1 MLQGL
6 QTALLT
12 AQANFL
18 AQWWLYLSMPLIAA
32 VIGYVTKIAAV
43 RMMFQPLE
51 FIGIKPWLGWQGVI
65 PRKAEK
71 MASIAV
77 DVITKRLIT
86 VEEIFHRLDPKEIAN
101 QIEKPMLNA
110 VEQITR
116 EVLSQHQPGLWE
128 LLPNFARE
136 RLIRRVQAEAP
147 QVVAQVM
154 ADLRSNIGQVFDL
167 KHMVIGALLRDKRL
181 LNRVFAEVGRKEFK
195 FFGRSG
201 LVFGFIIGLVQMIV
215 WLFYQSPWILP
226 AFGLFIGFASDW
238 LALQML
244 FHPKQPKKILGLTYQ
259 GLFLKRQQEVSRDYA
274 RLVADQVITPAN
286 IWQAILQGPGSDK
299 LFALVQKQVEQTV
312 DEQAG
317 IARPLVAFAIGSRQY
332 QQMKK
337 TVTEKLVQTLPTT
350 LRHVDHYAE
359 GAMDIRNT
367 LMERMQK
374 LSPEEFEGMLRP
386 AFKEDEWSLI
396 VVGAV
401 LGFIV
406 GELQTF
412 MMLH

>member
-1 MLQGL
+1 MLQAL
-6 QTALLT
+6 HSALLQ

-51 FIGIKPWLGWQGVI
+51 FVGIKPYLGWQGVI

-86 VEEIFHRLDPKEIAN
+86 VEEIFQRLDPKEIAN

-128 LLPNFARE
+128 MLPNFARE
-136 RLIRRVQAEAP
+136 RLIKRVQAEAP

-154 ADLRSNIGQVFDL
+154 TDLRSNIGQVFDL
-167 KHMVIGALLRDKRL
+167 KHLVISALLRDKLL
-181 LNRVFAEVGRKEFK
+181 LNRVFAEVGRKEFR
-195 FFGRSG
+195 FFGHSG
-201 LVFGFIIGLVQMIV
+201 LVFGFIIGLVQMTV

-274 RLVADQVITPAN
+274 RLVADQIITPAN

-332 QQMKK
+332 QEMKK
-337 TVTEKLVQTLPTT
+337 TVTAKLVETLPTT

-396 VVGAV
+396 IVGAV
-401 LGFIV
+401 LGFLV
-406 GELQTF
+406 GELQTYLL
-412 MMLH
+412 LH

>member
-1 MLQGL
+1 MLQSL
-6 QTALLT
+6 HTALLT

-51 FIGIKPWLGWQGVI
+51 FVGIKPYLGWQGVI

-71 MASIAV
+71 MAGIAV
-77 DVITKRLIT
+77 DVISTKLIT
-86 VEEIFHRLDPKEIAN
+86 VEEIFQRLDPQEIAN
-101 QIEKPMLNA
+101 QIEKPMLEA

-116 EVLSQHQPGLWE
+116 EVLSQYQPGLWE

-136 RLIRRVQAEAP
+136 RLIKRVQAEAP

-154 ADLRSNIGQVFDL
+154 AELRSNIGQVFDL
-167 KHMVIGALLRDKRL
+167 KHMVISALLRDKQL
-181 LNRVFAEVGRKEFK
+181 LNRVFAEVGRKEFR
-195 FFGRSG
+195 FFGHSG
-201 LVFGFIIGLVQMIV
+201 LVFGFMIGVVQMIV

-286 IWQAILQGPGSDK
+286 IWQAILQGPGSDR

-337 TVTEKLVQTLPTT
+337 TVTEKLVQTLPQT

-367 LMERMQK
+367 LMSRMQK

-396 VVGAV
+396 IVGAV
-401 LGFIV
+401 LGFLV

-412 MMLH
+412 LLLH

>member
-1 MLQGL
+1 MLATL
-6 QTALLT
+6 HTLLT
-12 AQANFL
+12 QAGQNFM
-18 AQWWLYLSMPLIAA
+18 ADYWLYLSMPVIAA
-32 VIGYVTKIAAV
+32 IIGYVTKIAAV

-51 FIGIKPWLGWQGVI
+51 FVGIKPYLGWQGVI

-77 DVITKRLIT
+77 DVITTKLIT
-86 VEEIFHRLDPKEIAN
+86 IDEIFARLDPQQIATE
-101 QIEKPMLNA
+101 IEKPMLGA

-128 LLPNFARE
+128 MLPTFVRE
-136 RLIRRVQAEAP
+136 RLIKRVQAEAP
-147 QVVAQVM
+147 QVVAEVM
-154 ADLRSNIGQVFDL
+154 KDLRNNISQVFDL
-167 KHMVIGALLRDKRL
+167 KHMVINALLRDKRL

-195 FFGRSG
+195 FFGYSG
-201 LVFGFIIGLVQMIV
+201 LVFGFLIGVVQMV
-215 WLFYQSPWILP
+215 TWLFYQSPWILP

-244 FHPKQPKKILGLTYQ
+244 FHPKRPVKILGLTYQ

-274 RLVADQVITPAN
+274 RLVADQIITPSN
-286 IWQAILQGPGSDK
+286 IWQGILEGPGADK
-299 LFALVQKQVEQTV
+299 LFALVQRHVEQMV

-337 TVTEKLVQTLPTT
+337 SVTEKLVQTLPAT
-350 LRHVDHYAE
+350 LKHVEGYAE
-359 GAMDIRNT
+359 GAMDVRNT
-367 LMERMQK
+367 LMERMQR

-396 VVGAV
+396 AVGAA
-401 LGFIV
+401 LGFLV
-406 GELQTF
+406 GELQTYLL
-412 MMLH
+412 LH

>member
-1 MLQGL
+1 MLEFVKA
-6 QTALLT
+6 ALLT
-12 AQANFL
+12 AQTNFL
-18 AQWWLYLSMPLIAA
+18 AQWWLYLSMPIIAA
-32 VIGYVTKIAAV
+32 IIGYVTKIAAV
-43 RMMFQPLE
+43 RMMFEPLE
-51 FIGIKPWLGWQGVI
+51 FIGIKPYFGWQGVI

-77 DVITKRLIT
+77 DVITRRLIT
-86 VEEIFHRLDPKEIAN
+86 VDEIFARLDPREIAN
-101 QIEKPMLNA
+101 QLEKPMLGA

-128 LLPNFARE
+128 MLPSFARE
-136 RLIRRVQAEAP
+136 RLIKRVQAEAP

-154 ADLRSNIGQVFDL
+154 TEIRSNVRQVFDL
-167 KHMVIGALLRDKRL
+167 KHMVIGALMRDKRL
-181 LNRVFAEVGRKEFK
+181 LNRVFAEVGRKEFR
-195 FFGRSG
+195 FFGHSG
-201 LVFGFIIGLVQMIV
+201 LVFGFGIGLVQMVV

-244 FHPKQPKKILGLTYQ
+244 FHPKQPVKILGLTYQ
-259 GLFLKRQQEVSRDYA
+259 GLFLRRQQEVSRDYA
-274 RLVADQVITPAN
+274 RLVADQIITPAN
-286 IWQAILQGPGSDK
+286 IWQAILEGPGSDR
-299 LFALVQKQVEQTV
+299 LFSLVQKHVEQMV

-317 IARPLVAFAIGSRQY
+317 IARPLVAFAIGSRRY
-332 QQMKK
+332 QDMKK
-337 TVTEKLVQTLPTT
+337 SVTAKLVETLPQT
-350 LRHVDHYAE
+350 LRHVDNYAE

-396 VVGAV
+396 IVGAV

-406 GELQTF
+406 GELQTY
-412 MMLH
+412 MLLH

>member
-1 MLQGL
+1 MLQSL
-6 QTALLT
+6 HTALLT

-32 VIGYVTKIAAV
+32 IIGYVTKIAAV

-51 FIGIKPWLGWQGVI
+51 FVGIKPYLGWQGVI

-71 MASIAV
+71 MAGIAV
-77 DVITKRLIT
+77 DVISTKLIT
-86 VEEIFHRLDPKEIAN
+86 VEEIFQRLDPQEIAN
-101 QIEKPMLNA
+101 QIEKPMLEA

-116 EVLSQHQPGLWE
+116 EVLSQYQPGLWE

-136 RLIRRVQAEAP
+136 RLIKRVQAEAP

-154 ADLRSNIGQVFDL
+154 AELRSNIGQVFDL
-167 KHMVIGALLRDKRL
+167 KHMVISALLRDKQL
-181 LNRVFAEVGRKEFK
+181 LNRVFAEVGRKEFR
-195 FFGRSG
+195 FFGHSG
-201 LVFGFIIGLVQMIV
+201 LVFGFMIGVVQMIV

-286 IWQAILQGPGSDK
+286 IWQAILQGPGSDR

-337 TVTEKLVQTLPTT
+337 TVTEKLVQTLPQT

-367 LMERMQK
+367 LMSRMQK

-396 VVGAV
+396 IVGAV
-401 LGFIV
+401 LGFLV

-412 MMLH
+412 LLLH

>member
-1 MLQGL
+1 MLQSL
-6 QTALLT
+6 HAALLT

-32 VIGYVTKIAAV
+32 VIGYVTKIVAV
-43 RMMFQPLE
+43 RMMFQPLD
-51 FIGIKPWLGWQGVI
+51 FVGIKPYLGWQGVI

-77 DVITKRLIT
+77 DVISTRLIT
-86 VEEIFHRLDPKEIAN
+86 VEEIFSRLDPKQIAAE
-101 QIEKPMLNA
+101 IEKPMLGA

-116 EVLSQHQPGLWE
+116 EVLSQYQPGLWE

-136 RLIRRVQAEAP
+136 RLIKRVQSEAP
-147 QVVAQVM
+147 QVVGQVM
-154 ADLRSNIGQVFDL
+154 AELRSNIGQMFDL
-167 KHMVIGALLRDKRL
+167 KHMVITALLRDKQL
-181 LNRVFAEVGRKEFK
+181 LNRVFSEVGRKEFR
-195 FFGRSG
+195 FFGHSG
-201 LVFGFIIGLVQMIV
+201 LVFGFIIGLIQMVV

-259 GLFLKRQQEVSRDYA
+259 GLFLRRQKEVSRDYA
-274 RLVADQVITPAN
+274 RLVSDQIITPAN
-286 IWQAILQGPGSDK
+286 IWEAVLEGPASDR
-299 LFALVQKQVEQTV
+299 LFALVQKHVERTV

-317 IARPLVAFAIGSRQY
+317 FARPLVAFAIGSRQY
-332 QQMKK
+332 QQMKQ
-337 TVTEKLVQTLPTT
+337 TVTEKLVKTLPKT
-350 LRHVDHYAE
+350 LRHVDGYAE

-367 LMERMQK
+367 LQERMQK

>member
-1 MLQGL
+1 MLQAL
-6 QTALLT
+6 QTALLQ

-51 FIGIKPWLGWQGVI
+51 FIGIKPYLGWQGVI

-86 VEEIFHRLDPKEIAN
+86 VEEIFHRLDPKEIAG

-128 LLPNFARE
+128 MLPNFARE
-136 RLIRRVQAEAP
+136 RLIKRVQGEAP

-167 KHMVIGALLRDKRL
+167 KHLVISALLRDKLL
-181 LNRVFAEVGRKEFK
+181 LNRVFAEVGRKEFR
-195 FFGRSG
+195 FFGHSG
-201 LVFGFIIGLVQMIV
+201 LVFGFIIGLVQMVV
-215 WLFYQSPWILP
+215 WMFYQSPWILP

-244 FHPKQPKKILGLTYQ
+244 FHPKQPVKILGLTYQ
-259 GLFLKRQQEVSRDYA
+259 GLFLRRQQEVSRDYA
-274 RLVADQVITPAN
+274 RLVADQIITPAN

-396 VVGAV
+396 IVGAV

>member
-1 MLQGL
+1 MLQSL
-6 QTALLT
+6 HAALLT

-32 VIGYVTKIAAV
+32 IIGYVTKVAAV

-51 FIGIKPWLGWQGVI
+51 FVGIKPWFGWQGVI

-86 VEEIFHRLDPKEIAN
+86 VEEIFQRLDPREIAAV
-101 QIEKPMLNA
+101 IEKPMLGA

-128 LLPNFARE
+128 MLPNFARE
-136 RLIRRVQAEAP
+136 RLIKRVQGEAP

-154 ADLRSNIGQVFDL
+154 TELRSNIGQVFDL
-167 KHMVIGALLRDKRL
+167 KHMVIGALLRDKTL

-195 FFGRSG
+195 FFGYSG
-201 LVFGFIIGLVQMIV
+201 LVFGFMIGLVQMVV

-244 FHPKQPKKILGLTYQ
+244 FHPKRPVKILGLTYQ

-274 RLVADQVITPAN
+274 RLVADQIITPAN
-286 IWQAILQGPGSDK
+286 MWQAILQGPGADK
-299 LFALVQKQVEQTV
+299 LFALVQKHVEQTV

-332 QQMKK
+332 QEMKK
-337 TVTEKLVQTLPTT
+337 TVTAKLVETLPTT

-396 VVGAV
+396 IVGAV
-401 LGFIV
+401 LGFLV
-406 GELQTF
+406 GELQTYIL
-412 MMLH
+412 LH

>member
-1 MLQGL
+1 MLQSL
-6 QTALLT
+6 HTALLT

-51 FIGIKPWLGWQGVI
+51 FVGIKPYLGWQGVI

-71 MASIAV
+71 MAGIAV
-77 DVITKRLIT
+77 DVISTKLIT
-86 VEEIFHRLDPKEIAN
+86 VEEIFQRLDPQEIAN
-101 QIEKPMLNA
+101 QIEKPMLEA

-116 EVLSQHQPGLWE
+116 EVLSQYQPGLWE

-136 RLIRRVQAEAP
+136 RLIKRVQAEAP

-154 ADLRSNIGQVFDL
+154 AELRSNIGQVFDL
-167 KHMVIGALLRDKRL
+167 KHMVISALLRDKQL
-181 LNRVFAEVGRKEFK
+181 LNRVFAEVGRKEFR
-195 FFGRSG
+195 FFGHSG
-201 LVFGFIIGLVQMIV
+201 LVFGFIIGVVQMIV

-286 IWQAILQGPGSDK
+286 IWQAILQGPGSDR

-337 TVTEKLVQTLPTT
+337 TVTEKLVQTLPQT

-367 LMERMQK
+367 LMARMQK

-396 VVGAV
+396 IVGAV
-401 LGFIV
+401 LGFLV

-412 MMLH
+412 LLLH

>member
-1 MLQGL
+1 MLATL
-6 QTALLT
+6 EAALH
-12 AQANFL
+12 QAGQNFM
-18 AQWWLYLSMPLIAA
+18 ATPWLYLSMPLIAA
-32 VIGYVTKIAAV
+32 IIGYVTKIAAV

-51 FIGIKPWLGWQGVI
+51 FVGIKPYLGWQGVI
-65 PRKAEK
+65 PRKAQK

-77 DVITKRLIT
+77 DVITSKLIT
-86 VEEIFHRLDPKEIAN
+86 IEEIFARLDPRQIAAE
-101 QIEKPMLNA
+101 IEKPMLGA

-128 LLPNFARE
+128 MLPNFARD
-136 RLIRRVQAEAP
+136 RLIKRVQAEAP
-147 QVVAQVM
+147 QVVAEVM
-154 ADLRSNIGQVFDL
+154 KDLRSNISQVFDL
-167 KHMVIGALLRDKRL
+167 KHMVINALLRDKLL

-195 FFGRSG
+195 FFGHSG
-201 LVFGFIIGLVQMIV
+201 LVFGFLIGVVQMV
-215 WLFYQSPWILP
+215 TWLFYQSPWILP

-244 FHPKQPKKILGLTYQ
+244 FHPKRPVKILGLTYQ
-259 GLFLKRQQEVSRDYA
+259 GLFLRRQQEVSRDYA
-274 RLVADQVITPAN
+274 RLVADQIITPGN
-286 IWQAILQGPGSDK
+286 IWQGILEGPGSDK
-299 LFALVQKQVEQTV
+299 LFALVQKHVERMV

-337 TVTEKLVQTLPTT
+337 AVTEKLVETLPQTMK
-350 LRHVDHYAE
+350 HVEGYAE
-359 GAMDIRNT
+359 GAMDVRNT

-396 VVGAV
+396 AVGAV
-401 LGFIV
+401 LGFLV
-406 GELQTF
+406 GELQTY
-412 MMLH
+412 MLLH

>member
-51 FIGIKPWLGWQGVI
+51 FVGIKPWLGWQGVI

-86 VEEIFHRLDPKEIAN
+86 VEEIFHRLDPKEIAS

-154 ADLRSNIGQVFDL
+154 ADLRNNIGQVFDL

-244 FHPKQPKKILGLTYQ
+244 FHPKQPKKILGMTYQ

-337 TVTEKLVQTLPTT
+337 TVTEKLVQTLPAT

-401 LGFIV
+401 LGFVV

>member
-1 MLQGL
+1 MLQFIH
-6 QTALLT
+6 TALLT

-18 AQWWLYLSMPLIAA
+18 AQWWLYLSMPIIAA
-32 VIGYVTKIAAV
+32 IIGYVTKIAAV
-43 RMMFQPLE
+43 RMMFEPLE
-51 FIGIKPWLGWQGVI
+51 FIGIKPYLGWQGVI

-77 DVITKRLIT
+77 DVITRRLIT
-86 VEEIFHRLDPKEIAN
+86 VEEIFSRLDPREIAA
-101 QIEKPMLNA
+101 QIEKPMLGA

-116 EVLSQHQPGLWE
+116 EVLSQHQPGMWE
-128 LLPNFARE
+128 MLPNFARE
-136 RLIRRVQAEAP
+136 RLIKRVQAEAP

-154 ADLRSNIGQVFDL
+154 TDIRTNVRQVFDL
-167 KHMVIGALLRDKRL
+167 KHMVIGALMRDKRL
-181 LNRVFAEVGRKEFK
+181 LNRVFAEVGRKEFR
-195 FFGRSG
+195 FFGHSG
-201 LVFGFIIGLVQMIV
+201 LVFGFVIGIVQMVV
-215 WLFYQSPWILP
+215 WMFYQSPWILP

-244 FHPKQPKKILGLTYQ
+244 FHPKKPMKILGLTYQ
-259 GLFLKRQQEVSRDYA
+259 GLFLRRQQEVSRDYA
-274 RLVADQVITPAN
+274 RLVADQIITPAN
-286 IWQAILQGPGSDK
+286 IWQAILEGPGSDR
-299 LFALVQKQVEQTV
+299 LFSLVQKHVEQMV

-317 IARPLVAFAIGSRQY
+317 IARPLVAFAIGSRRY
-332 QQMKK
+332 QEMKK
-337 TVTEKLVQTLPTT
+337 LVTAKLVETLPQT
-350 LRHVDHYAE
+350 LRHVDNYAE

-367 LMERMQK
+367 LTERMQK

-396 VVGAV
+396 IVGAV

>member
-1 MLQGL
+1 MLVTL
-6 QTALLT
+6 HALLT
-12 AQANFL
+12 QAGQNFM
-18 AQWWLYLSMPLIAA
+18 ANHWLYLSMPVIAA
-32 VIGYVTKIAAV
+32 IIGYVTKIAAV

-51 FIGIKPWLGWQGVI
+51 FVGIKPYLGWQGVI

-77 DVITKRLIT
+77 DVITTKLIT
-86 VEEIFHRLDPKEIAN
+86 IDEIFARLDPQQIATE
-101 QIEKPMLNA
+101 IEKPMLGA

-128 LLPNFARE
+128 MLPNFVRE
-136 RLIRRVQAEAP
+136 RLIKRVQAEAP
-147 QVVAQVM
+147 QVVAEVM
-154 ADLRSNIGQVFDL
+154 KDLRNNISQVFDL
-167 KHMVIGALLRDKRL
+167 KHMVINALLRDKRL

-195 FFGRSG
+195 FFGYSG
-201 LVFGFIIGLVQMIV
+201 LVFGFLIGVVQMV
-215 WLFYQSPWILP
+215 TWLFYQSPWILP

-244 FHPKQPKKILGLTYQ
+244 FHPKRPVKILGLTYQ

-274 RLVADQVITPAN
+274 RLVADQIITPSN
-286 IWQAILQGPGSDK
+286 IWQGILEGPGADK
-299 LFALVQKQVEQTV
+299 LFALVQRHVEQMV

-337 TVTEKLVQTLPTT
+337 SVTEKLVQTLPAT
-350 LRHVDHYAE
+350 LKHVEGYAE
-359 GAMDIRNT
+359 GAMDVRNT
-367 LMERMQK
+367 LMERMQR

-396 VVGAV
+396 AVGAA
-401 LGFIV
+401 LGFLV
-406 GELQTF
+406 GELQTYLL
-412 MMLH
+412 LH

>member
-1 MLQGL
+1 MIEFVKA
-6 QTALLT
+6 ALLT
-12 AQANFL
+12 AQTNFL
-18 AQWWLYLSMPLIAA
+18 AQWWLYLSMPIIAA
-32 VIGYVTKIAAV
+32 IIGYVTKIAAV
-43 RMMFQPLE
+43 RMMFEPLE
-51 FIGIKPWLGWQGVI
+51 FIGIKPYLGWQGVI

-77 DVITKRLIT
+77 DVITRRLIT
-86 VEEIFHRLDPKEIAN
+86 VEEIFARLDPREIAN
-101 QIEKPMLNA
+101 QIEKPMLGA
-110 VEQITR
+110 VEEITR

-128 LLPNFARE
+128 MLPKFARE
-136 RLIRRVQAEAP
+136 RLIKRVQAEAP

-154 ADLRSNIGQVFDL
+154 TDIRSNVREVFDL
-167 KHMVIGALLRDKRL
+167 KHMVIGALMRDKRL
-181 LNRVFAEVGRKEFK
+181 LNRVFAEVGRKEFR
-195 FFGRSG
+195 FFGHSG
-201 LVFGFIIGLVQMIV
+201 LVFGFGIGLVQMTV

-244 FHPKQPKKILGLTYQ
+244 FHPKQPVKILGLTYQ
-259 GLFLKRQQEVSRDYA
+259 GLFLRRQQEVSRDYA
-274 RLVADQVITPAN
+274 RLVADQIITPAN
-286 IWQAILQGPGSDK
+286 IWQAILEGPGSDR
-299 LFALVQKQVEQTV
+299 LFTLVQKHVEQMV

-317 IARPLVAFAIGSRQY
+317 IARPLVAFAIGSRRY
-332 QQMKK
+332 QDMKK
-337 TVTEKLVQTLPTT
+337 SVTAKLVETLPQT
-350 LRHVDHYAE
+350 LRHVDNYAE

-396 VVGAV
+396 IVGAV

-406 GELQTF
+406 GELQTY
-412 MMLH
+412 MLLH

>member
-259 GLFLKRQQEVSRDYA
+259 GLFLKRQQEVSSDYA

>member
-1 MLQGL
+1 MLESLHAAL
-6 QTALLT
+6 QQ

-32 VIGYVTKIAAV
+32 IIGYVTKIAAV

-51 FIGIKPWLGWQGVI
+51 FVGIKPYLGWQGVI

-86 VEEIFHRLDPKEIAN
+86 VEEIFQRLDPRQIAAE
-101 QIEKPMLNA
+101 IEKPMLGA

-128 LLPNFARE
+128 MLPNFARE

-154 ADLRSNIGQVFDL
+154 TELRSNIGQVFDL
-167 KHMVIGALLRDKRL
+167 KHMVIGALMRDKML

-195 FFGRSG
+195 FFGYSG
-201 LVFGFIIGLVQMIV
+201 LVFGFLIGVVQMVV

-244 FHPKQPKKILGLTYQ
+244 FHPKRPVKILGLTYQ

-274 RLVADQVITPAN
+274 RLVADQIITPAN
-286 IWQAILQGPGSDK
+286 MWQAILQGPGADK
-299 LFALVQKQVEQTV
+299 LFALVQKHVEQTV

-317 IARPLVAFAIGSRQY
+317 IARPLVAFAIGSRHY
-332 QQMKK
+332 QEMKK
-337 TVTEKLVQTLPTT
+337 TVTAKLVETLPTT

-396 VVGAV
+396 IVGAV
-401 LGFIV
+401 LGFLV
-406 GELQTF
+406 GELQTY
-412 MMLH
+412 MLLH

>member
-1 MLQGL
+1 MFATLEA
-6 QTALLT
+6 ALLN
-12 AQANFL
+12 AGQNFM
-18 AQWWLYLSMPLIAA
+18 ATPWLFLSMPVIAA
-32 VIGYVTKIAAV
+32 IIGYVTKIAAV

-51 FIGIKPWLGWQGVI
+51 FIGIKPYLGWQGVI
-65 PRKAEK
+65 PRKAQK

-77 DVITKRLIT
+77 DIITTKLIT
-86 VEEIFHRLDPKEIAN
+86 IEEIFARLDPRQIAAE
-101 QIEKPMLNA
+101 IEKPMLGA

-128 LLPNFARE
+128 MLPNFVRE
-136 RLIRRVQAEAP
+136 RLIKRVQAEAP
-147 QVVAQVM
+147 QVVAEVM
-154 ADLRSNIGQVFDL
+154 KDLRSNIGQVFDL
-167 KHMVIGALLRDKRL
+167 KHMVINSLLRDKKL
-181 LNRVFAEVGRKEFK
+181 LNRIFAEVGKKEFK
-195 FFGRSG
+195 FFGHSG
-201 LVFGFIIGLVQMIV
+201 LVFGFLIGLVQMVV

-244 FHPKQPKKILGLTYQ
+244 FHPKRPVKILGLTYQ

-274 RLVADQVITPAN
+274 RLVADQIITPGN
-286 IWQAILQGPGSDK
+286 IWQGLLEGPGSDK
-299 LFALVQKQVEQTV
+299 LFALVQKHVERTV

-317 IARPLVAFAIGSRQY
+317 IARPLVAFAVGSRHY

-337 TVTEKLVQTLPTT
+337 AVTEKLVETLPATMK
-350 LRHVDHYAE
+350 HVEGYAE
-359 GAMDIRNT
+359 GAMDVRNT

-396 VVGAV
+396 LVGAV
-401 LGFIV
+401 LGGLV
-406 GELQTF
+406 GELQTY
-412 MMLH
+412 MLLY